1 MPWAAN
7 TANSSHKLPF
17 MQITLDVSRLVLRF
31 LEKMDPTGVDRVTLA
46 YVQHFSKALPTTTR
60 ALIRWRGLSG
70 MFSEARSKELFALLL
85 RGHRDAGAEMTACL
99 LRGMVSTWFNGDGS
113 KSLLL
118 QTAHQDVEN
127 EAFWRNLRWHGLR
140 PVFFVHDLIPLT
152 HPQFC
157 READAQLHRQR
168 LLRMRQGVGLITN
181 SQVSKHELDDFYR
194 DTGHAAPPIMVAAL
208 GCNVVTPELI
218 AIKQNNTRAIGH
230 FPYKNEEKNGFL
242 EPAYFVC
249 LGTIE
254 PRKNH
259 RLLIDAWRQLLAQ
272 HEAQSVPV
280 LRVIG
285 QSGWGCE
292 ALERELLDASW
303 HQGRVQWLRDCSD
316 AQLQKQLQGAR
327 ALLFPTHT
335 EGFGLPL
342 AEALAA
348 GLPVLASDL
357 AVFREFAADVPEYL
371 PPDDAQLWAQAVLDY
386 AQDANRRQAQL
397 ARLATWQPPS
407 WEAHFATV
415 MPWLEVLWQ
424 QHVGARH
431 DRD

>member
-1 MPWAAN
+1 
-7 TANSSHKLPF
+7 

-46 YVQHFSKALPTTTR
+46 YVQHFSKALPLTTR

-70 MFSEARSKELFALLL
+70 IFSVARSQELFALLL

-99 LRGMVSTWFNGDGS
+99 LRGMVSTWFNGNGS
-113 KSLLL
+113 RSLLL
-118 QTAHQDVEN
+118 QTAHQDVESA
-127 EAFWRNLRWHGLR
+127 AFWRNLRWHGLR

-157 READAQLHRQR
+157 REGDEALHRER
-168 LLRMRQGVGLITN
+168 LLLMRQGVGLMTN
-181 SQVSKHELDDFYR
+181 SQASKSALDSFYI
-194 DTGHAAPPIMVAAL
+194 DVGYSTPPIIVGAL
-208 GCNVVTPELI
+208 GCDTSTPKLI
-218 AIKQNNTRAIGH
+218 ANEPDSMPAIGQ
-230 FPYKNEEKNGFL
+230 FPSINQKKNSL
-242 EPAYFVC
+242 REPAYFVC

-259 RLLIDAWRQLLAQ
+259 RLLLDVWRKLLAEN
-272 HEAQSVPV
+272 EAQSVPV

-303 HQGRVQWLRDCSD
+303 HQGRVAWLRDCSD
-316 AQLQKQLQGAR
+316 VQLQHQLKGAR

-348 GLPVLASDL
+348 GLPVIANDL
-357 AVFREFAADVPEYL
+357 AVFREFAGDAPEYL
-371 PPDDAQLWAQAVLDY
+371 PPDDAQLWAQAVQEY
-386 AQDANRRQAQL
+386 AHDTNRRHAQL

-415 MPWLEVLWQ
+415 MPWLEALWQ
-424 QHVGARH
+424 QHIGAGH
-431 DRD
+431 AKT